1 MVALY
6 IVFVRVKHA
15 CFMIIER
22 NESSGSIEI
31 TIHDNIIIPGFTL
44 KVLQHFIL

>member
-1 MVALY
+1 
-6 IVFVRVKHA
+6 
-15 CFMIIER
+15 MIIER

-44 KVLQHFIL
+44 KVLAALHIVGAHGLRACIFAC